1 MIVKFKI
8 PDNIFNEL
16 KKDIKETDI
25 QYNENLAGNIRQEY
39 SLVNYRKKY
48 EKFII
53 SKAFENEQF
62 SENIKSINILYPND
76 QALTLG
82 KLWVN
87 FQKKHE
93 FNPVHKHDGILSFI
107 LFIQVPF
114 MIEEELEKAPGVK
127 SNGNLAGHL
136 QFLEISPHTTGN
148 INVENLGVDKTWEQT
163 GLIFRSYLN
172 HCVYPFFSTDEKRI
186 TVSGNVYFNNHTLE
200 LNE

>member
-16 KKDIKETDI
+16 KKDIKKTDI
-25 QYNENLAGNIRQEY
+25 EYNENLAGNIRQEY
-39 SLVNYRKKY
+39 SLANYRKKY
-48 EKFII
+48 EQFII

-62 SENIKSINILYPND
+62 AENIKSINILYPND

-93 FNPVHKHDGILSFI
+93 FNPVHKHDGVLSFI

-114 MIEEELEKAPGVK
+114 MIEEELQKAPGVK

-136 QFLEISPHTTGN
+136 QFLEVSPHATGN
-148 INVENLGVDKTWEQT
+148 INVENLSVDKTWEQT

-186 TVSGNVYFNNHTLE
+186 TVSGNVYFNNHALE